1 MRNDLFSTK
10 WCKKGAC
17 GGAIGA
23 ENEEGGSRIERK
35 TLRAQDKKIPL
46 LPPPFSKGEERGIFS
61 LVTGH

>member
-17 GGAIGA
+17 GAAIGA
-23 ENEEGGSRIERK
+23 RNEDRGSRIERK

-46 LPPPFSKGEERGIFS
+46 FPPFSKGEERGIFS